1 MQGQY
6 SLVLGVSLIPDCRLL
21 KDICQ
26 KYHDKTF
33 HLLFI
38 LNNAT
43 ALFLQYSGIF
53 FFHIK

>member
-26 KYHDKTF
+26 KYHKTF
-33 HLLFI
+33 HLSFI